1 MTDVFALFP
10 IREEE
15 TTVAE
20 LRKGAPAGFLFFPDI
35 PNTLAGGI
43 HSIASPFAVAMER
56 KLNRSRFWR
65 DPANR
70 TLSSGVSYIAKGV
83 FATQLYVT
91 SRSIGRPIVAI
102 FYSFLKRK
110 HEGFDVYF
118 LI

>member
-1 MTDVFALFP
+1 MITYHIL
-10 IREEE
+10 I
-15 TTVAE
+15 
-20 LRKGAPAGFLFFPDI
+20 KGKGQGQVI
-35 PNTLAGGI
+35 KGHYMAGGI

-70 TLSSGVSYIAKGV
+70 TLSSDVSYIAKGV

>member
-1 MTDVFALFP
+1 MILLLAV
-10 IREEE
+10 
-15 TTVAE
+15 
-20 LRKGAPAGFLFFPDI
+20 GM
-35 PNTLAGGI
+35 LAGGI
-43 HSIASPFAVAMER
+43 HSIASPFAVAMDR

-70 TLSSGVSYIAKGV
+70 TLSIGVSYIAKGV

-110 HEGFDVYF
+110 HECFDAHF
-118 LI
+118 LTRARPGV